1 MRTDS
6 CTRTREI
13 DLAELAGRQHGVVS
27 HRLAIGF
34 TRGGVGRRIAAG
46 RLHRLYPGAYAVGH
60 RSVTTLG
67 RFMAAVLACGPRAV
81 ASHRTAA
88 FVLGLG
94 VDLWSAVEVS
104 TVDRGVAA
112 RPGIVTHRP
121 RELER
126 TVVDGIPVTTLPRT
140 LLDLAEVVP
149 ARRLERA
156 FEGADRL
163 RLLDRRAV
171 EALCRRSYGR
181 HGLRPLQALLDRERD
196 PPPATRSELEGRF
209 LEACREA
216 GLRPPE
222 VNGFVEGFEVD
233 AFWRAEGLAVE
244 LDGFESH
251 GTVRR
256 SSATGGE
263 TSGSSSRRVAGFSD
277 SPTGGSIETRAAWS
291 RLCRTASGNAAMAPA
306 PGSEHL
312 RSPSLLL
319 R

>member
-1 MRTDS
+1 MTDVRRNRPDMRTDS

-27 HRLAIGF
+27 HRQLLAIGF

-88 FVLGLG
+88 FVLGIG

-156 FEGADRL
+156 FEEADRL

-251 GTVRR
+251 GTRAAFERDRR
-256 SSATGGE
+256 RDERLQLAAGCRVLRFTHRRLDRD
-263 TSGSSSRRVAGFSD
+263 TSGVVEAVSNGLRQCRYGPSSR
-277 SPTGGSIETRAAWS
+277 
-291 RLCRTASGNAAMAPA
+291 
-306 PGSEHL
+306 
-312 RSPSLLL
+312 
-319 R
+319 